1 MLDNETSVKSQ
12 AVQML
17 MHRTRMT
24 EDDASYYAD
33 LSQLR
38 IRNFLGLTES
48 DPLDGYLFG
57 IVDIATLMY
66 QLDISLQHTEG
77 SLGYKSESISEGG
90 ISKSVSTMT
99 GSDVRAAYETEIE
112 NALENLKGDAGKV
125 KFL

>member
-1 MLDNETSVKSQ
+1 MSETETSVKSQ
-12 AVQML
+12 VVQML
-17 MHRTRMT
+17 MHRTRMN

-38 IRNFLGLTES
+38 IRNFLSLTES
-48 DPLDGYLFG
+48 DPLDDYLFG

-66 QLDISLQHTEG
+66 QLDISLQHTES
-77 SLGYKSESISEGG
+77 SLGYKSESVSEGG
-90 ISKSVSTMT
+90 ISKSISTMA
-99 GSDVRAAYETEIE
+99 GSEVRAAYETEIE